1 MQLFDGFITYDVGKG
16 TAGSRFAK
24 LAPLL
29 RNKRFDTIVYL
40 APSQRRRQQIVRDW
54 SFFRLVGMKQLLG
67 FRNFRTLPRKQ
78 PGIPLPTLP
87 SEGDL
92 LLERLAAD
100 GIEVPAPDQRS
111 VDLNL
116 TVQDEKR
123 FTDWVSRLHSD
134 GGRRWIGVG
143 PGCKQPVNGWPIEN
157 YAGTLSEL
165 IKRFDIWPVIFGGS
179 EDRDAGAYLI
189 NQAGRGYNAAGKLD
203 VRAAAAAMRH
213 CALFVGNDTGTMH
226 IAASAGIPCIGIYS
240 SRQWRGYGSPTQ
252 GSGSANRDRMR
263 GLST

>member
-1 MQLFDGFITYDVGKG
+1 
-16 TAGSRFAK
+16 
-24 LAPLL
+24 
-29 RNKRFDTIVYL
+29 
-40 APSQRRRQQIVRDW
+40 
-54 SFFRLVGMKQLLG
+54 MKQLLG

-157 YAGTLSEL
+157 YAATLSEL

-240 SRQWRGYGSPTQ
+240 SRQWRGLWEPYTKVRRILRTEIECEGCLLSDCVALNKECIRRITPPMVAAACAEFLEK
-252 GSGSANRDRMR
+252 SGNSVAVATT
-263 GLST
+263 SSISS